1 MTMPG
6 DITFQSGTFWWGQN
20 LTDFVKN
27 GTIAEARVD
36 DMATRI
42 VAGWYLLGQD
52 KTYPNGKY
60 PLH

>member
-1 MTMPG
+1 MSMPG
-6 DITFQSGTFWWGQN
+6 DITFSSGTSWWGQN

-42 VAGWYLLGQD
+42 VAGWYLLDQD
-52 KTYPNGKY
+52 KAYPNGKY
-60 PLH
+60 P